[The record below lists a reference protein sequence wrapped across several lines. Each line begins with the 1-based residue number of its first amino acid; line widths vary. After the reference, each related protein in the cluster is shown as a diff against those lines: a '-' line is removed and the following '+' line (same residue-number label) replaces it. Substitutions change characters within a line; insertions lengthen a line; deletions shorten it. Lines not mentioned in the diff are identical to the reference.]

1 MAERRE
7 DRAASAPVLDPGYVG
22 RLEEQVGA
30 DVVVELFADGLVEL
44 SDRLDRLADAA
55 RDRERDSALALAHD
69 LTSVAGHLGL
79 ARLSLT
85 AADCQRVLRRPIR
98 AICSASWNRC
108 WPRAPRRSRRSVPM
122 PACPAGGM
130 HAPVEVRHN
139 FAVPSR

>member
-1 MAERRE
+1 MAERRV

-30 DVVVELFADGLVEL
+30 DVVAELFADGLVEL

-85 AADCQRVLRRPIR
+85 AADCQRVLRRPDPGDLLGAVEPLLAEGAA
-98 AICSASWNRC
+98 AIEALCAHAGLPGREH
-108 WPRAPRRSRRSVPM
+108 ARS
-122 PACPAGGM
+122 G
-130 HAPVEVRHN
+130 
-139 FAVPSR
+139 